1 VFVIKV
7 ILADDHTIVRHG
19 LAQILNADPGISVV
33 AEAANGNE
41 VLDLVRT
48 ESADVVVVD
57 ITMPGKSGL
66 DTLKELKKLEP
77 RLPVIVLSM
86 HPSDQYAVRVLRAGA
101 AGYLTKESAPG
112 ELVKAIKKAHRG
124 DKYIS
129 EKVAELLAVYVQHSH
144 DDDPHSKLSD
154 REYEVF
160 VSIGAGK
167 SVSQISAEM
176 FLSVKTVSTYRSRII
191 EKTGL
196 QSNAEM
202 TRYCIERKLH

>member
-1 VFVIKV
+1 
-7 ILADDHTIVRHG
+7 
-19 LAQILNADPGISVV
+19 DPGISVV

-41 VLDLVRT
+41 VLEVAR
-48 ESADVVVVD
+48 SQSVDVVVVD

-66 DTLKELKKLEP
+66 DTLKELKKLQP

-112 ELVKAIKKAHRG
+112 ELVKAIKKAYRG

-129 EKVAELLAVYVQHSH
+129 EEVAELLAGYIQNSG
-144 DDDPHSKLSD
+144 DEDPHKKLSD
-154 REYEVF
+154 REYEVL
-160 VSIGAGK
+160 VSLGSGK
-167 SVSQISAEM
+167 SVSQTSAEM

-202 TRYCIERKLH
+202 TRYCIERKLY